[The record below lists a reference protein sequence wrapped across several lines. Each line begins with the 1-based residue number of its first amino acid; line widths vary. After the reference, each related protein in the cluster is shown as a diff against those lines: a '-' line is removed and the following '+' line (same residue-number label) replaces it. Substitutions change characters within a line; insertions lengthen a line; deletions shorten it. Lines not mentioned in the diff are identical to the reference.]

1 MALTNIFNPFMILL
15 LRSPLHVL
23 VSKSTLL
30 ITFTG
35 RRSGKSYTTPVNY
48 ALDGD
53 TLYIVSLRSRT
64 WWKNLRG
71 GSQAGIRLMGH
82 NLEATG
88 EVVED
93 YRNVAIQLMAYLQRV
108 PHYARYFKVRLDK
121 GGYPNPEDVARV
133 AKDRVIIHLR
143 LNQ

>member
-1 MALTNIFNPFMILL
+1 MTLTDIFNPFMILL
-15 LRSPLHVL
+15 LRSPLHML
-23 VSKSTLL
+23 ASKSTLL

-53 TLYIVSLRSRT
+53 TLYIVSLRGRT

-71 GSQAGIRLMGH
+71 NSQVSIRLMGR
-82 NLEATG
+82 NLKATG

-93 YRNVAIQLMAYLQRV
+93 YRSVAIQIMAYLQRV

-121 GGYPNPEDVARV
+121 WGYPNPEDVAQV
-133 AKDRVIIHLR
+133 ANDRVIIHLR
-143 LNQ
+143 LN